1 MKHFLILLTA
11 IMLSPVVA
19 DAQDDLYFTP
29 KKESD
34 TEKSARKNARPRRQ
48 ESTYW
53 VGSRR
58 GVDEYNRRPG
68 CPPRRPGTFRSS
80 YQAIAD
86 SVVADSALADVITF
100 EPGDGTIPDSM
111 AIDTAMMVPMPPE
124 CGGPRCGGEDCC
136 PGDGFYG
143 EEEPYDDP
151 GDCYFSRRLGL
162 YYGYPGYYRPWF
174 YGHYYYPSAYWYY
187 DPWYDPW
194 YYGYAGWYYPWYH
207 GYGWG
212 GWYSPWYGH
221 YAGTGWHHSGHTGT
235 LGRYDR
241 HNGYDNERPGM
252 TGTAET
258 TRRIATGSGRTRTNG
273 TSTFG
278 SRRSGT
284 RSSATYGN
292 SSGSSRSSASQSR
305 SGASFGSSRS
315 GSMGSRGGG
324 GFGGGS
330 RGGGGGRGGRR

>member
-1 MKHFLILLTA
+1 MKKILFLLTMITLPPA
-11 IMLSPVVA
+11 LA
-19 DAQDDLYFTP
+19 EAQDDLYFTP
-29 KKESD
+29 KKESEAAK
-34 TEKSARKNARPRRQ
+34 TARKEAEKR
-48 ESTYW
+48 SMADTYW
-53 VGSRR
+53 VGSPR
-58 GVDEYNRRPG
+58 GIDEYNHRPG
-68 CPPRRPGTFRSS
+68 RPPRRPGTFRST

-86 SVVADSALADVITF
+86 SVMQDSTLADVITF
-100 EPGDGTIPDSM
+100 EPGGLAEPDTVP
-111 AIDTAMMVPMPPE
+111 IDTAIMAPP
-124 CGGPRCGGEDCC
+124 PC

-151 GDCYFSRRLGL
+151 DDCYFSRRLGL

-194 YYGYAGWYYPWYH
+194 YYGYAGWYYPWYY

-221 YAGTGWHHSGHTGT
+221 YAGTGWHHSGHAGT

-241 HNGYDNERPGM
+241 HNGFDNERPGI
-252 TGTAET
+252 TGTAGT